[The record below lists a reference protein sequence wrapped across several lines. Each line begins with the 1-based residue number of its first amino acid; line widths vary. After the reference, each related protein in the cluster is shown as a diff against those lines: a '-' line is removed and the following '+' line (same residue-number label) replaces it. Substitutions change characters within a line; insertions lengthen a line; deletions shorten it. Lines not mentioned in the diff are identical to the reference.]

1 MCLGSVLFYLFLYFL
16 VPVLGKVVFLCQGNF
31 SYGSGSYAYFG
42 VVGLSEDERRAAGWV
57 VLH

>member
-16 VPVLGKVVFLCQGNF
+16 PVLGKVVFLCQGNF
-31 SYGSGSYAYFG
+31 SYGSGGYAYFG
-42 VVGLSEDERRAAGWV
+42 VVGQSEDERRAAGWV